1 MRALLINRP
10 VKFIGEP
17 SDYKLDIDNVI
28 ESYNTLEEEYYA
40 KLLMQGIE
48 PAEIERKVKIPNE
61 VAEVFFKEEP
71 VGIYDGTIYKY
82 NDFYIVETKEGR
94 EVEVFV
100 DIDSKLLRQNYQDF
114 QRTNIKYLI
123 YIPNEDTIYEY

>member
-10 VKFIGEP
+10 VKFIGDP
-17 SDYKLDIDNVI
+17 SDYELDIDNVI
-28 ESYNTLEEEYYA
+28 EGYNTLEEEYYA

-48 PAEIERKVKIPNE
+48 PAEIERKVEIPNE
-61 VAEVFFKEEP
+61 VAEVFSKEKL
-71 VGIYDGTIYKY
+71 VATYGGTIYKY

-94 EVEVFV
+94 EVFV

>member
-71 VGIYDGTIYKY
+71 VRIYDGIIYKY

-94 EVEVFV
+94 EVFV

>member
-94 EVEVFV
+94 EVFV

>member
-28 ESYNTLEEEYYA
+28 EGYNTLKEEYYA
-40 KLLMQGIE
+40 KLLMQEIE

-94 EVEVFV
+94 EVFV

>member
-28 ESYNTLEEEYYA
+28 EGYNTLEEEYYA

-82 NDFYIVETKEGR
+82 NDFYIVETEEGR
-94 EVEVFV
+94 EVFV

>member
-17 SDYKLDIDNVI
+17 SDYELDIDNVI
-28 ESYNTLEEEYYA
+28 KSYNTLEEEYYA
-40 KLLMQGIE
+40 KLLMQGME
-48 PAEIERKVKIPNE
+48 LDEIERKVKIPNE

-82 NDFYIVETKEGR
+82 NDFYIVETKEDR
-94 EVEVFV
+94 EVFV

>member
-48 PAEIERKVKIPNE
+48 PDEIERKVKIPNE

-94 EVEVFV
+94 EVFV

>member
-17 SDYKLDIDNVI
+17 SDYELDIDNVI
-28 ESYNTLEEEYYA
+28 KGYNTLEEEYYA

-94 EVEVFV
+94 EVFV

>member
-28 ESYNTLEEEYYA
+28 EGYNTLEEEYDA

-71 VGIYDGTIYKY
+71 VRIYDGTIYKY

-94 EVEVFV
+94 EVFV

-123 YIPNEDTIYEY
+123 YIPNENTIYEY

>member
-28 ESYNTLEEEYYA
+28 EGYNTLEEEYHA

-94 EVEVFV
+94 EVFV